1 MVKTIRIKSGDL
13 DATGAATAYS
23 DPITG
28 KIVAVTVL
36 YSGTHDMEVDLY
48 EVNPYDSDDINDVVQ
63 TILDLATSGATP
75 NADNITLYPRVAL
88 QDYTGSALDLSDT
101 EGGDTAVYGK
111 FVVCNKL
118 MLYAHAGT
126 EGESVEVLVHYED

>member
-1 MVKTIRIKSGDL
+1 MVKTIRIKSGAL
-13 DATGAATAYS
+13 SAAGTATAYS
-23 DPITG
+23 APIIG
-28 KIVAVTVL
+28 KIVAVTL
-36 YSGTHDMEVDLY
+36 IYSGTHDMEVDLL
-48 EVNPYDSDDINDVVQ
+48 EVNPEDSDDVNDVVQ

-75 NADNITLYPRVAL
+75 TTDNVTVYPRVAL
-88 QDYTGSALDLSDT
+88 QDYTGTALDLSDT
-101 EGGDTAVYGK
+101 EGGDVAMYGK